1 MAVHAIDRL
10 FAAPRRFPLL
20 ACTVAA
26 RYPAGVLATQ
36 SRRRY
41 RGGVVARHEMLFAH
55 HPGSDILVS
64 STKMGGVAEAAR
76 VYHRASAHRAGSAGK
91 MTQDVTITWL
101 GSAAFHLESAEGKS
115 IYLDPWL
122 QNSDCPAS
130 ERSPAAVD
138 LIVLTHGHFDHVGQT
153 MELWQRHRPA
163 VVAPQDLRH
172 WLERQGLERND
183 GLGPDKGGTI
193 AVEGVKISLT
203 DARHSGGA
211 PDGGYG
217 GAACGCVIELEN
229 GLKLYFAGD
238 TCVFGDMQL
247 IGRL

>member
-1 MAVHAIDRL
+1 
-10 FAAPRRFPLL
+10 
-20 ACTVAA
+20 
-26 RYPAGVLATQ
+26 
-36 SRRRY
+36 
-41 RGGVVARHEMLFAH
+41 
-55 HPGSDILVS
+55 
-64 STKMGGVAEAAR
+64 
-76 VYHRASAHRAGSAGK
+76 

-101 GSAAFHLESAEGKS
+101 GSAAFRLQSAEGKS

-130 ERSPAAVD
+130 ERAPVAVD

-153 MELWQRHRPA
+153 MELWRRHRPA

-172 WLERQGLERND
+172 WLERHGLERND

-193 AVEGVKISLT
+193 TVEGVKISLT

-247 IGRL
+247 IGRMYKPDIAVLPIGGHFTMDPRGAVIALELLGTKRCIPSHYRAGEQPPPPRAALPGHPDELRALLPSDVELLVPRPGENLRLAR

>member
-1 MAVHAIDRL
+1 
-10 FAAPRRFPLL
+10 
-20 ACTVAA
+20 
-26 RYPAGVLATQ
+26 
-36 SRRRY
+36 
-41 RGGVVARHEMLFAH
+41 
-55 HPGSDILVS
+55 
-64 STKMGGVAEAAR
+64 
-76 VYHRASAHRAGSAGK
+76 
-91 MTQDVTITWL
+91 MTRDVIITWL
-101 GSAAFHLESAEGKS
+101 GSAAFHLQSAQGKS

-122 QNSDCPAS
+122 ENSDCPAS

-138 LIVLTHGHFDHVGQT
+138 LIVVTHGHFDHVGQT

-172 WLERQGLERND
+172 WLEGQGLERND
-183 GLGPDKGGTI
+183 GLGPDKGGTVD
-193 AVEGVKISLT
+193 VEGIRISLT

-229 GLKLYFAGD
+229 GLRLYFAGD

-247 IGRL
+247 IGRMYKPDIAVLPIGGHFTMDPRGAVIALELLGTKRCIPCHYRAGAQPPPPRAVLPGHPDELRALLPADVELLAPRPGEKLLLAR